1 MKQLGHVDLSDL
13 DTKRQANAVS
23 LLFRS
28 IEAHCM
34 RVYSFELSVTCR
46 LLKHKHCARLFS
58 LFAELRS
65 RLRLRSPL
73 FDKVI
78 ASGSASQQFSR
89 PSQQDR
95 NLRRTTYTS
104 KTTAVRSRQTHHTH
118 FKPAARFCNTIKYK
132 MGMNFMVPLRA
143 AQLLFALLALGLN
156 AYGTSQC
163 ASLSPHYTS
172 SLTLPSGLMVQH

>member
-1 MKQLGHVDLSDL
+1 MQPNQSLTSPESKSSFHLASSSITLVKLLRHHHRRAGSELHNEAAGTCQSQQPGY
-13 DTKRQANAVS
+13 KRQANAVS

-34 RVYSFELSVTCR
+34 RVYSFVSIRYLQTPETQT
-46 LLKHKHCARLFS
+46 
-58 LFAELRS
+58 LRS
-65 RLRLRSPL
+65 LVFFVRGIAIATALALPL

-78 ASGSASQQFSR
+78 ASGSASQQFLP

-118 FKPAARFCNTIKYK
+118 FIPAARYSKTKYNT
-132 MGMNFMVPLRA
+132 RWA
-143 AQLLFALLALGLN
+143 
-156 AYGTSQC
+156 
-163 ASLSPHYTS
+163 
-172 SLTLPSGLMVQH
+172 